1 MTERIKFSQVE
12 AAAYQA
18 MLGLEE
24 YLSRSGLY
32 DKLSSL
38 IKVRAS
44 QINRCAFCID
54 MHTKEARK
62 LGETE
67 QRLYALSAW
76 WETSFFTP
84 QERVAL
90 ALTEAVTLIAEN
102 SIGDELYARVSRYF
116 SPQEIVQILMLISTI
131 NTWNRIA
138 ITTKMVPGS
147 YSLEEAV

>member
-1 MTERIKFSQVE
+1 MTERIEFRQVDP
-12 AAAYQA
+12 AAYQVL
-18 MLGLEE
+18 LGLEQ
-24 YLSRSGLY
+24 YLSRSGLD
-32 DKLSSL
+32 DKLFSL

-44 QINRCAFCID
+44 QINKCAFCID
-54 MHTKEARK
+54 MHSKEARK

-76 WETSFFTP
+76 RETSFFTP

-102 SIGDELYARVSRYF
+102 SIDDELYPQVSRYF
-116 SPQEIVQILMLISTI
+116 SPKEIVQILMAISTI

-147 YSLEEAV
+147 YSVAEAV